1 MPSRGADTN
10 HFSSFSQWNRA
21 LSNRS
26 SNRSSTSSTGTTI
39 THSHSHPTTSP
50 RRHRRG
56 FSLPSFLT
64 SSPDPAATTTTTTT
78 TAASPSTTTTR
89 TTTAAMSTAAH
100 APSNAADMS
109 KRLARLIKSTNG
121 LIAAHRAA
129 CTTRLSL
136 AAQLAAWGEHTGD
149 AAVGDVADK
158 LGALLGAVGEQERAY
173 AGRLDEARVLLKA
186 VRNTERSVAGVRKG
200 RARVEGE
207 IERPG

>member
-1 MPSRGADTN
+1 
-10 HFSSFSQWNRA
+10 
-21 LSNRS
+21 
-26 SNRSSTSSTGTTI
+26 
-39 THSHSHPTTSP
+39 
-50 RRHRRG
+50 
-56 FSLPSFLT
+56 
-64 SSPDPAATTTTTTT
+64 
-78 TAASPSTTTTR
+78 
-89 TTTAAMSTAAH
+89 MSTAAH

-207 IERPG
+207 IERLRRAGSNAGGGIGGNGGVLKAGLKGRWRRGGGSAAGGGARGDGETGPGGRLVTLEQELVRVEAEGLVAEAQLANVVGFSFFLPWWIVFREWGRGW